1 MARGADAAGVSAL
14 ALGALM
20 AEMADIE
27 MRSTQVRSRLNMSSP
42 SLCIPIN
49 SVIIADALTKG
60 LNLYVRAQSSF

>member
-1 MARGADAAGVSAL
+1 
-14 ALGALM
+14 LGALM

-27 MRSTQVRSRLNMSSP
+27 VRSTQLSSRLNMSSP

-60 LNLYVRAQSSF
+60 LSLYVTARSSF